1 MAPRLAHQCD
11 YMCVSQLDVERTG
24 RTRYADVDVVVSVTG
39 NADPKGQW
47 EHVNGMTVQKKRK
60 EKLMFL
66 SFSMNRY
73 VYILKACRP

>member
-47 EHVNGMTVQKKRK
+47 EHVNGMTVQKKKRK
-60 EKLMFL
+60 IDVFIIFDE
-66 SFSMNRY
+66 
-73 VYILKACRP
+73 